1 MHTFDAVVVGSGPS
15 GSMAAYEMAK
25 SGLRVAILEK
35 DILPRYKTCGGGLV
49 IRGREMLPFDIH
61 SAIEREYKDVAI
73 YFEGLDTPFYSNWDF
88 PIITM
93 IMRDKL
99 DHLLVKEAVK
109 LGAYLM
115 DGQTLK
121 SLEFDDQIK
130 ITTTD
135 QTIIT
140 TYLVGADGALG
151 STAKLAGWTETRR
164 LIPALEFEVGVSS
177 EDFKR
182 LSQDVRFDF
191 DIIPNGYGWC
201 FPKANHL
208 SIGVGVF
215 NRKKIKLKD
224 YYDLYLKK
232 LGINEVAFEEGHGF
246 QIPVTPRTDG
256 FVKNNV
262 FLTGDAAGL
271 ADPLTAE
278 GITNGIHSGILAGA
292 SIASNFNKPEDA
304 RSAYLS
310 ALEERILPE
319 LRFSDHLARFFYGF
333 PTMRNFLVKRDGER
347 YCEIMTDLFTG
358 KMSLSKDLKDRI
370 IKKFRLMNLF
380 QI

>member
-1 MHTFDAVVVGSGPS
+1 MYIFDAVVVGSGPS
-15 GSMAAYEMAK
+15 GAMAAYEMAK
-25 SGLRVAILEK
+25 AGLKVAILEK

-49 IRGREMLPFDIH
+49 FRGRNMLPFDIQ
-61 SAIEREYKDVAI
+61 SAVEREYNDVAV
-73 YFEGLDTPFYSNWDF
+73 YFEGLDSPFHTHRDF

-109 LGAYLM
+109 LGAQLI

-121 SLEFDDQIK
+121 SLEFDQQIK
-130 ITTTD
+130 VVTTD
-135 QTIIT
+135 QTILT
-140 TYLVGADGALG
+140 TYLVGADGALS
-151 STAKLAGWTETRR
+151 STAKLAGWPETRR
-164 LIPALEFEVGVSS
+164 LIPALEFEVGVSQ
-177 EDFKR
+177 EVFKR

-208 SIGVGVF
+208 SIGVGIF

-232 LGINEVAFEEGHGF
+232 LGITEVLFEEAHGF

-256 FVKNNV
+256 FVKNKV
-262 FLTGDAAGL
+262 FLVGDAAGL

-278 GITNGIHSGILAGA
+278 GITNGIHSGILAGR
-292 SIASNFNKPEDA
+292 SIAHHVRNPAEA
-304 RSAYLS
+304 ERAYLA
-310 ALEERILPE
+310 ALEEWILSE
-319 LRFSDHLARFFYGF
+319 LKFSDQLARFFYSF
-333 PTMRNFLVKRDGER
+333 PTVRNYLVKRNGAR
-347 YCEIMTDLFTG
+347 YCNIMTDLFTG
-358 KMSLSKDLKDRI
+358 KVRLSKEVKEQI
-370 IKKFRLMNLF
+370 VKKFSLMNLLG
-380 QI
+380 I